1 MLRMKA
7 EETKALVLRNAMQ
20 YRGFGRLWGHVD
32 DGATQCGT
40 KWCSEVKIC
49 SIRMQGL
56 GAEDDKAAQTV
67 RVEARNVS
75 RRLILRSFGN
85 RKLKRKC

>member
-20 YRGFGRLWGHVD
+20 YRGLGRLWGQAD

-56 GAEDDKAAQTV
+56 GAEDDKAAQKQF
-67 RVEARNVS
+67 E
-75 RRLILRSFGN
+75 
-85 RKLKRKC
+85 